1 MFDYTRAVFDKS
13 VRDFKKL
20 GNIANVLMQVMY
32 ISYMIYNLIIDAG
45 WYWVNAI
52 LLGLSLGYLI
62 IYLLFYGKNDRD
74 HEQARL

>member
-32 ISYMIYNLIIDAG
+32 ISYMIYNLILDFFHVI
-45 WYWVNAI
+45 
-52 LLGLSLGYLI
+52 
-62 IYLLFYGKNDRD
+62 
-74 HEQARL
+74 